1 MSNLIKFPIE
11 KVRKSKSQKEANE
24 LSPDQTKIV
33 KENQFIEQTTEEF
46 TLDFIHVLQ
55 ANGVKM
61 GGEPLLRDLA
71 IVIEGIKSLLKR
83 DFGQKHPMQ
92 NITDV
97 LAKISRLPNG
107 KQVTDLNYGKIFVS
121 KKTTKPPEP
130 LTTE

>member
-1 MSNLIKFPIE
+1 VGNLIKFPLE
-11 KVRKSKSQKEANE
+11 KVRKSKLQIEAVK
-24 LSPDQTKIV
+24 QTEEQIKLI
-33 KENQFIEQTTEEF
+33 KENQFIEKTTEDF

-55 ANGVKM
+55 ENGVKM

-97 LAKISRLPNG
+97 LAKISTLPNG
-107 KQVTDLNYGKIFVS
+107 KQVTDLNYNKIFVS
-121 KKTTKPPEP
+121 KKSIKPIEP
-130 LTTE
+130 LTT

>member
-1 MSNLIKFPIE
+1 MGNLIKFPLE
-11 KVRKSKSQKEANE
+11 KVRKSKLQIEAVK
-24 LSPDQTKIV
+24 QTEEQIKLI
-33 KENQFIEQTTEEF
+33 KENQFIEKTTEDF

-55 ANGVKM
+55 ENGVKM

-97 LAKISRLPNG
+97 LAKISTLPNG
-107 KQVTDLNYGKIFVS
+107 KQVTDLNYNKIFVS
-121 KKTTKPPEP
+121 KKSIKPIEP
-130 LTTE
+130 LTT